1 MNKQTR
7 NTKLKSRN
15 KSKHHSKKK
24 TSYNRWMDLCDIQY
38 DQYSIPCASN
48 SNDYYIPTLN
58 CMIATFAA
66 NDILNAMVNNVTNP
80 YYLGGG

>member
-1 MNKQTR
+1 
-7 NTKLKSRN
+7 
-15 KSKHHSKKK
+15 
-24 TSYNRWMDLCDIQY
+24 MDLCDIQY
-38 DQYSIPCASN
+38 DPYSIPCASN
-48 SNDYYIPTLN
+48 SNDYYIPTLS